1 MKKTTLFSALLF
13 VASIAIAQ
21 ENPCPVI
28 NSSGFTDV
36 SNNGSNTCVSRAS
49 FNATGVQSKKSIRIQ
64 VFVGSLTTT
73 PAIDECKQI
82 PRNSTATYATADFTA
97 ACDAPIFMVITR
109 YTASNGDCQ
118 GGICGIDTVEASGGP
133 LPIHMTGFYAKRKN
147 NAVTL
152 NWQTATE
159 LNAKEFV
166 IQKKMG
172 NAFVDIASVAADNKA
187 DGSSYTF
194 YDINSVKGISQ
205 YRLKMVDLNGT
216 FTYSEI
222 RAVKGTTGAADF
234 TIFPNPSKGDARVT
248 VTDISGPT
256 DIQLVDNTGRV
267 IKLVS
272 MNNSNTVDFTHLQ
285 KGMYLVRIINKI
297 SGEIIAKKLNVLN

>member
-1 MKKTTLFSALLF
+1 MKKTTLFSALLC
-13 VASIAIAQ
+13 VAAISFAQ

-28 NSSGFTDV
+28 NSSGVTDV
-36 SNNGSNTCVSRAS
+36 NNNGNNTCMSRAF
-49 FNATGVQSKKSIRIQ
+49 FNASGVQSKKSVRIQ

-73 PAIDECKQI
+73 ALIDECKEI
-82 PRNSTATYATADFTA
+82 PRNSTATYFTADFTA
-97 ACDAPIFMVITR
+97 ACDAPIFLVLTR

-118 GGICGIDTVEASGGP
+118 GGICGIDTLDESGGP
-133 LPIHMTGFYAKRKN
+133 LPIQMTGFYAKRKS

-152 NWQTATE
+152 SWQTAAE

-172 NAFVDIASVAADNKA
+172 SSFVDIASVAADNKS
-187 DGSSYTF
+187 DGSSYSF
-194 YDINSVKGISQ
+194 YDINSAKGISQ
-205 YRLKMVDLNGT
+205 YRLKMVDRNGA

-222 RAVKGTTGAADF
+222 RAVKGTTGSADF

-256 DIQLVDNTGRV
+256 DIQLVDNTGRT
-267 IKLVS
+267 IKVVS
-272 MNNSNTVDFTHLQ
+272 MNNNNTVDFTNLQ
-285 KGMYLVRIINKI
+285 KGMYLVRIINKA
-297 SGEIIAKKLNVLN
+297 SGEIVAKKLNVLN